1 MAVEQEQFLLLLS
14 QFAHEESRRAMLG
27 IDSAEAL
34 EIAAAAASAAI
45 DAILH
50 EEIRKQ
56 KQDKQNKGIVT
67 CDGAEQER
75 CDNADSDVDDQGD
88 KEGSRPL
95 SYTEVI
101 ALGYEEMKAKAEQAD
116 AKKAAHPGNKPKNR
130 TWEERFADLVKFR
143 AEHGH
148 CDVPVSEKSGLG
160 NWVRSQRRAYSHMEV
175 GKASSL
181 TSEREEKLT
190 SVGFRW
196 RMNRRAAKTVP
207 WQERFDAL
215 VAFKVKYGHLDV
227 DISEEGEHR
236 DLKKWTSAQRHN
248 YRKKKSGEKH
258 SLPLEAEEKLRA
270 IGFDFKEDS
279 FGSAQTIGKR
289 TTWDE
294 RYADLVEYKK
304 KNGTCNI
311 TSSGINNESHALH
324 HWVGVQRSH
333 WRKKQRGE
341 IHSLHDRKEEMLR
354 DIGFDFGTLEDG
366 RKKRRKV
373 ASRNEDDAASAASQ
387 VVTKA
392 KSHVPAPEEITVDLN
407 DYFGY

>member
-1 MAVEQEQFLLLLS
+1 M
-14 QFAHEESRRAMLG
+14 
-27 IDSAEAL
+27 DSAEAL

-45 DAILH
+45 DAIR
-50 EEIRKQ
+50 EETSKKQ
-56 KQDKQNKGIVT
+56 KQDDKQNNGIIVT
-67 CDGAEQER
+67 PCDDGAKQKR
-75 CDNADSDVDDQGD
+75 CDNNADGQCDGG
-88 KEGSRPL
+88 EETRPL

-101 ALGYEEMKAKAEQAD
+101 ALGYEEMRAEAQQAD
-116 AKKAAHPGNKPKNR
+116 AKKAAHQEDKPKNR
-130 TWEERFADLVKFR
+130 TWEERFADLVKFKGR
-143 AEHGH
+143 HGH

-160 NWVRSQRRAYSHMEV
+160 NWVRSQRSAYRHMEV

-196 RMNRRAAKTVP
+196 RMNRRAAKAVP

-227 DISEEGEHR
+227 DISTEGEHR
-236 DLKKWTSAQRHN
+236 DLKKWVLAQRHH
-248 YRKKKSGEKH
+248 YRKKKSGQKH

-270 IGFDFKEDS
+270 IGFDFKEES
-279 FGSAQTIGKR
+279 FGSSQTAEKR

-304 KNGTCNI
+304 KSGNCNNI
-311 TSSGINNESHALH
+311 TSSGTNNENHALY
-324 HWVGVQRSH
+324 HWVSAQRGY

-341 IHSLHDRKEEMLR
+341 IHSLSDRKEEMLR

-373 ASRNEDDAASAASQ
+373 AARNEEDDDAAAAPQ
-387 VVTKA
+387 GDTKV
-392 KSHVPAPEEITVDLN
+392 KLHVPGPEENTVDFN
-407 DYFGY
+407 DFFG